1 MEELYQLSDELGLIT
16 DTSNITNFLENNEP
30 ELGLLEMISM
40 IVKRK
45 ISIDA
50 VSYNTILDV
59 IDNYELSESLINK
72 SELNELLINLHDLK
86 VSK

>member
-59 IDNYELSESLINK
+59 IDNYELSESLITK